1 MLEREHLKKRK
12 TMTRNE
18 LLNYNFAS
26 LFNRKGYAYFTTG
39 AYNLNIIGI
48 RSYQCNKVTNKFDDW
63 FVVIYKDNRGSWHR
77 KIWPC
82 TTEPGLDLMKNP
94 SNKKG
99 TAILVPGQYR
109 GMWRIDMH
117 NGKYKALCQRTKPCK
132 VYRDGNKD
140 DVYDLLPTKIDTGIF
155 GINMHRASRWS
166 EANYIGKYSA
176 GCQVFQSPTDFAD
189 MMALADR
196 QVKAG
201 LGNSFTYT
209 LIKEEDL

>member
-1 MLEREHLKKRK
+1 MNK
-12 TMTRNE
+12 NS

-26 LFNRKGYAYFTTG
+26 LFAKKGYAYFTSG

-48 RSYQCNKVTNKFDDW
+48 RTAHGNKVTNKFDDF
-63 FVVIYKDNRGSWHR
+63 FVITYKDKRGEWHR
-77 KIWPC
+77 HVWPC
-82 TTEPGLDLMKNP
+82 TTEPGLDLMKKP
-94 SNKKG
+94 SNPKG

-109 GMWRIDMH
+109 GLWRIDMH

-140 DVYDLLPTKIDTGIF
+140 NIYDLMPTKIDTGIF
-155 GINMHRASRWS
+155 GINMHRASKW
-166 EANYIGKYSA
+166 GKIENVGQYSA
-176 GCQVFQSPTDFAD
+176 GCQVFQSPKDFTE
-189 MMALADR
+189 MMTLAES